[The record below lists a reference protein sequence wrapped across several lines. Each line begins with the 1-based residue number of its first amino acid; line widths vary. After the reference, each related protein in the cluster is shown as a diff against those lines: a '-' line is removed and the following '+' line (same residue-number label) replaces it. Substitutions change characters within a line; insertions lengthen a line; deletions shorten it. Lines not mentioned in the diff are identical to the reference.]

1 MTQVTRVG
9 DEVYEDR
16 FYEDWQE
23 WKDGDDS
30 ALYDSGYDD
39 GINECLKI
47 LKNAKA
53 QPELDR
59 MPSSFTVS
67 VVIATLEEILKGES
81 NE

>member
-1 MTQVTRVG
+1 MTSPITNTIT
-9 DEVYEDR
+9 DI
-16 FYEDWQE
+16 E

-39 GINECLKI
+39 GINKCIEI
-47 LKNAKA
+47 LKSVKA

-67 VVIATLEEILKGES
+67 VVLATLEKVSKGED
-81 NE
+81 